1 MSIEHCPECHQP
13 LSETVHG
20 VRLPAFKAGLFRY
33 IESHPGMSGLEL
45 AVRFEKHK
53 ASIWSH
59 IWQIND
65 ALMNTDIRI
74 KGSVLGGYYI
84 KNRLRQTSARQE
96 GRRL

>member
-1 MSIEHCPECHQP
+1 MSTEFCQECHQP
-13 LSETVHG
+13 LSETVYG
-20 VRLPAFKAGLFRY
+20 VRMPAFKARLFRY

-65 ALMNTDIRI
+65 ALMNTGI
-74 KGSVLGGYYI
+74 KIQGSVLAGYHVR
-84 KNRLRQTSARQE
+84 KVRL
-96 GRRL
+96 